1 MLASSIVHLTDEPG
15 EVLLKHSFTVHGVLL
30 ADGVQAGLGSV
41 GLPTTVK
48 QLHTVFRD
56 RSDVV
61 AVQVDAGHVV
71 DSVKLNGGVSRGPIA
86 ILSNGGVHQ
95 GFDLTHWFG

>member
-1 MLASSIVHLTDEPG
+1 MLASSIVHLTDEPS

-41 GLPTTVK
+41 GLPTTVE
-48 QLHTVFRD
+48 QND
-56 RSDVV
+56 
-61 AVQVDAGHVV
+61 
-71 DSVKLNGGVSRGPIA
+71 A
-86 ILSNGGVHQ
+86 ILIDLSDLIAVEVDVAETIRVSTDLSVARLPVTRLTDGGVHQ